1 MYLKLFL
8 SFAYIGM
15 FTFGGGYAMLPMFER
30 ELVEKRKWLLK
41 DDIAD
46 MFATAQCLPG
56 IIASNTAVF
65 VGYRQKGILGG
76 IVASLGVV
84 TPSILIILLIA
95 AFLTNLTDIDL
106 VNKAF
111 VGVRVCVCVLILNV
125 VIKLWKQSIADKTA
139 IVIFTVIFFIS
150 VLTDLPIALLIIS
163 SGLIGIS
170 ISSFRNR
177 YKKEKLK

>member
-76 IVASLGVV
+76 IVASLGIV

-95 AFLTNLTDIDL
+95 AFLTNFTDIEL
-106 VNKAF
+106 VKKAF
-111 VGVRVCVCVLILNV
+111 IGVRVCVCVLILNV
-125 VIKLWKQSIADKTA
+125 VIKLWKQSIVDKTA
-139 IVIFTVIFFIS
+139 IIIFTVIFLVSI
-150 VLTDLPIALLIIS
+150 LTNVPVALLIVLSGIFGIIIS
-163 SGLIGIS
+163 ALRRQRVKDGGV
-170 ISSFRNR
+170 
-177 YKKEKLK
+177 